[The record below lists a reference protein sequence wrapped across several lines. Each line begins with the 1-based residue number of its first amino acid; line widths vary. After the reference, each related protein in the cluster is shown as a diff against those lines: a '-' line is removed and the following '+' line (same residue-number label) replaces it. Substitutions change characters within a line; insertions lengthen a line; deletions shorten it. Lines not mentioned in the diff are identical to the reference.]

1 MAEAKTKPTVVSV
14 RDFIATVADA
24 ERQRDCEA
32 LVPILERLTGSPPV
46 MWGSSI
52 VGFGRYEYPLAS
64 GKTGEWCITGFSPRK
79 SDLTLY
85 LLAGFEQRGT
95 QALLAKLGKHKLG
108 KVCLYLKRL
117 DDVDLAVLEPLIA
130 ESIAETRR
138 RYPSSR

>member
-1 MAEAKTKPTVVSV
+1 MPEAKTKPTAVSV
-14 RDFIATVADA
+14 ADFIAAIDDPQ
-24 ERQRDCEA
+24 RRRDCEA
-32 LVPILERLTGSPPV
+32 LLPMLARLSGSPAT

-52 VGFGRYEYPLAS
+52 VGFGRYEYPLAG
-64 GKTGEWCITGFSPRK
+64 GKTGECCITGFSPRK

-85 LLAGFEQRGT
+85 LLAGYEGRGT

-117 DDVDLAVLEPLIA
+117 ADVDLAVLEQLLA

-138 RYPSSR
+138 RYRWS